1 MIILQ
6 MVGLNSSA
14 FGRVIEIAGDMNRSE
29 QEVDTSQLSDSAM
42 SFIH

>member
-1 MIILQ
+1 MFSFKK
-6 MVGLNSSA
+6 VGLNSSA

-29 QEVDTSQLSDSAM
+29 QEVDTSQPSDSTM